1 MGDGAA
7 ASRRH
12 SGGDERKEVEMGATI
27 GALVA
32 HVHHWWFAFFP
43 LLWFSVIVLFWT
55 LFWRR
60 GRWHHHH
67 YGGHG
72 GASVEQVL
80 GERYARGEITEEE
93 YRQRRTVL
101 RDG

>member
-1 MGDGAA
+1 M
-7 ASRRH
+7 
-12 SGGDERKEVEMGATI
+12 I
-27 GALVA
+27 GAMVA
-32 HVHHWWFAFFP
+32 HHGHWWFAFFP
-43 LLWFSVIVLFWT
+43 LLWISLIVL

-67 YGGHG
+67 GWHG
-72 GASVEQVL
+72 GPGGPSAEQVL

-101 RDG
+101 RES